1 MKKFAII
8 FMLICMIGVAAVL
21 IFSKKE
27 TDVLL
32 NSGDVEN
39 VKHIITS
46 ECNNNVVSISLL
58 GGKESSPCVRINY
71 HDNSPRY
78 FYLDGKNRGKP
89 NDSEV
94 IVTIKE
100 FDDAAEKLCGLYNG
114 YYIMKSNA
122 ERELGRLDGFW
133 YGNFDTAND
142 NYEAIAII
150 DGELFLAEDDCVR
163 HISGVLFDFSDEIE
177 EGDTDE

>member
-1 MKKFAII
+1 MFV
-8 FMLICMIGVAAVL
+8 CVIGVAAVS
-21 IFSKKE
+21 IFPQKN
-27 TDVLL
+27 TDGLL

-39 VKHIITS
+39 IKHIISS

-58 GGKESSPCVRINY
+58 GDKNNFPCLRINY
-71 HDNSPRY
+71 RDNSDRY
-78 FYLDGKNRGKP
+78 FYLNGKKRKEP
-89 NDSEV
+89 TDSEV
-94 IVTIKE
+94 LVTIKE
-100 FDDAAEKLCGLYNG
+100 FDDAAAEKLCGLYNG
-114 YYIMKSNA
+114 YFIMKSNA
-122 ERELGRLDGFW
+122 ERELGRLDGFC

-150 DGELFLAEDDCVR
+150 DGELFLAGDDCVR

>member
-46 ECNNNVVSISLL
+46 
-58 GGKESSPCVRINY
+58 
-71 HDNSPRY
+71 
-78 FYLDGKNRGKP
+78 
-89 NDSEV
+89 
-94 IVTIKE
+94 
-100 FDDAAEKLCGLYNG
+100 
-114 YYIMKSNA
+114 
-122 ERELGRLDGFW
+122 
-133 YGNFDTAND
+133 
-142 NYEAIAII
+142 
-150 DGELFLAEDDCVR
+150 
-163 HISGVLFDFSDEIE
+163 
-177 EGDTDE
+177 